1 MTQRILLLSLL
12 TLLAGGCSLFR
23 PLERELPVDGADG
36 RDKLSPNRRNG
47 VHVVITDTSGLKRT
61 IDPMA
66 RDTLSLQRT
75 IDTVHRDTVSGP
87 GVGVICE
94 SDSMAS
100 DFDTT
105 DVAME
110 KAGAAT
116 AVYTFALTGDI
127 MPGTSFPDKRYLPPG
142 DDPWPLIREVAP
154 LLSEAF
160 IAAGNL
166 EGPLT
171 DRGVLAKKCRDTT
184 SCYAFR
190 IPERYGSMLT
200 GAGFDILSL
209 ANNHIGDFGNE
220 GRNRTAWLLDSLG
233 IASAGLE
240 TSPYTIIEKDSLTIG
255 FAAFSP
261 NKGTPYISDYTYL
274 KELVRFL
281 DDTCDIV
288 MISFHGGAEGREYE
302 NVTGEREY
310 FYGEDRG
317 NVVEFARLA
326 VDSGADIVFGHG
338 PHVTRAIEVYK
349 ERFIAYSLGN
359 FLTYRRFN
367 LSGPNG
373 IAPLVKVSVESDG
386 RFRDA
391 VIIPLYQ
398 DSNGHVRVDPHKRVI
413 GRLRELIASDFPDSD
428 ITVSDE
434 GFVELKTAEQ

>member
-1 MTQRILLLSLL
+1 MIQRTLLLTLL
-12 TLLAGGCSLFR
+12 TLLAGGCTLFR
-23 PLERELPVDGADG
+23 PIERDLPANTADDRAG
-36 RDKLSPNRRNG
+36 RDVAEMRHDTLNHRQG
-47 VHVVITDTSGLKRT
+47 VNLITVDTTGLKREIDASQEPNEQQRQIGDSTETAINARLTLTDSAAVETGKNT
-61 IDPMA
+61 ILPQ
-66 RDTLSLQRT
+66 L
-75 IDTVHRDTVSGP
+75 
-87 GVGVICE
+87 
-94 SDSMAS
+94 
-100 DFDTT
+100 
-105 DVAME
+105 
-110 KAGAAT
+110 
-116 AVYTFALTGDI
+116 YTFALTGDI

-142 DDPWPLIREVAP
+142 DDPWPLISEVAP

-209 ANNHIGDFGNE
+209 ANNHIGDFGSE

-233 IASAGLE
+233 IASAGLDS
-240 TSPYTIIEKDSLTIG
+240 SPYTIVQKDSLTIG

-261 NKGTPYISDYTYL
+261 NKGTPYISDYPFMQ
-274 KELVRFL
+274 ELVRFL

-288 MISFHGGAEGREYE
+288 LVSFHGGAEGREFE

-349 ERFIAYSLGN
+349 DRFIAYSLGN

-373 IAPLVKVSVESDG
+373 IAPLVKVSVEPDG
-386 RFRDA
+386 RFSDA
-391 VIIPLYQ
+391 VIIPLFQ

-413 GRLRELIASDFPDSD
+413 GRLRELIEMDFPDSY

>member
-1 MTQRILLLSLL
+1 VIND
-12 TLLAGGCSLFR
+12 TLVYRQGGDA
-23 PLERELPVDGADG
+23 VMAD
-36 RDKLSPNRRNG
+36 
-47 VHVVITDTSGLKRT
+47 TAGLKRENES
-61 IDPMA
+61 INDNDA
-66 RDTLSLQRT
+66 LQRQAGDSTGNGLDNLLALTDSAVVEPGKTT
-75 IDTVHRDTVSGP
+75 ILPHL
-87 GVGVICE
+87 
-94 SDSMAS
+94 
-100 DFDTT
+100 
-105 DVAME
+105 
-110 KAGAAT
+110 
-116 AVYTFALTGDI
+116 YTFALTGDI
-127 MPGTSFPDKRYLPPG
+127 MPGTSFPDNSYLPPG
-142 DDPWPLIREVAP
+142 DDPWPLISEVAP
-154 LLSEAF
+154 ILSEAF

-171 DRGVLAKKCRDTT
+171 DTGVLAKNCRDTT

-209 ANNHIGDFGNE
+209 ANNHIGDFGPE

-233 IASAGLE
+233 IASAGLDS
-240 TSPYTIIEKDSLTIG
+240 SPYTIIRRDSLTIG

-261 NKGTPYISDYTYL
+261 NKGTPYISDYPFMQ
-274 KELVRFL
+274 ELVSFL

-288 MISFHGGAEGREYE
+288 LVSFHGGAEGKEFE

-326 VDSGADIVFGHG
+326 VESGADIVFGHG
-338 PHVTRAIEVYK
+338 PHVTRAIEVYRN
-349 ERFIAYSLGN
+349 RFIAYSLGN

-373 IAPLVKVSVESDG
+373 IAPIVKVSVEPDG
-386 RFRDA
+386 MFRDA

-398 DSNGHVRVDPHKRVI
+398 DRNGHVRVDPHKRVI
-413 GRLRELIASDFPDSD
+413 ARLRELIEMDFPDSY

>member
-1 MTQRILLLSLL
+1 MTQRILLLL
-12 TLLAGGCSLFR
+12 LLAILSGGCTLFR
-23 PLERELPVDGADG
+23 PINQEGNIDNADNGETITLSRQPGVYGVINDTTGLQREIGAAQ
-36 RDKLSPNRRNG
+36 
-47 VHVVITDTSGLKRT
+47 DT
-61 IDPMA
+61 I
-66 RDTLSLQRT
+66 SLQRQ
-75 IDTVHRDTVSGP
+75 IDDVTQETVSKP
-87 GVGVICE
+87 GEVLIFN
-94 SDSMAS
+94 SDSLLCEA
-100 DFDTT
+100 DTAA
-105 DVAME
+105 VAVE
-110 KAGAAT
+110 EISVVP

-127 MPGTSFPDKRYLPPG
+127 MPGTSFPDNRYLPPG
-142 DDPWPLIREVAP
+142 DDPWPLISEVAP
-154 LLSEAF
+154 FISEAF

-171 DRGVLAKKCRDTT
+171 DKGELAKKCRDTT

-200 GAGFDILSL
+200 DAGFDILSL
-209 ANNHIGDFGNE
+209 ANNHIGDFGLE

-240 TSPYTIIEKDSLTIG
+240 TSPFTIVQKDSLTIG

-261 NKGTPYISDYTYL
+261 NKGTPYINDYKYMQ
-274 KELVRFL
+274 ELVRFL

-288 MISFHGGAEGREYE
+288 MVSFHGGAEGREYE
-302 NVTGEREY
+302 NVTGAKEY

-338 PHVTRAIEVYK
+338 PHVTRAMEVYK

-373 IAPLVKVSVESDG
+373 IAPLVQVSVDPDG
-386 RFRDA
+386 KYRSA

-398 DSNGHVRVDPHKRVI
+398 DSQGHVRVDPHRRVI
-413 GRLRELIASDFPDSD
+413 GRLRDLIAMDFPDSD